1 MIGNSMLTARCCAL
15 YPAGMTEE
23 KRAALA
29 EASVAM
35 MDAVD
40 AVSAARAALDRAVE
54 QRDVAIRSALAA
66 GMSQEDAAEVTGMR
80 QSRISQ
86 IKRGV
91 RV

>member
-1 MIGNSMLTARCCAL
+1 MLVVRNSAL

-23 KRAALA
+23 KRAVLA

-40 AVSAARAALDRAVE
+40 AVDAARAALDRAVE
-54 QRDVAIRSALAA
+54 QRDVAIRAALAA
-66 GMSQEDAAEVTGMR
+66 GMSQEDAAKVTGMR